1 MTKERGKSLNGYPRQ
16 SVAAAV
22 PAAIAG
28 DTPATTKAG
37 ECLMLLVLRTR
48 RRRIREYVMARR
60 DWPDRSSFVD
70 GIDAVLQTLE
80 EVVCVPGRRGFVI
93 CETCARR
100 WFAPPIWRRAHT
112 TARRNSGEAYV

>member
-28 DTPATTKAG
+28 DTPATTKQKRAPRFPAKPHAAG
-37 ECLMLLVLRTR
+37 ECPILLVLRTR

-70 GIDAVLQTLE
+70 CLNAVLRLS
-80 EVVCVPGRRGFVI
+80 
-93 CETCARR
+93 
-100 WFAPPIWRRAHT
+100 WFAFPEGKP
-112 TARRNSGEAYV
+112 GESEN